1 MNIRAQHE
9 PLTMS
14 IAGVERDTGLAKD
27 TLRVWERRYGFPQP
41 GRDAFGERAYT
52 LSDVEKLRVIKRL
65 LDQGHRPGRIVA
77 LPIEELQRL
86 SQGMSGERVHW
97 VAQTDEGEAEVDLR
111 DFMQMIKEHRAE
123 DLRRAFSQAAI
134 TLGLTRFV
142 TEVVAPLNV
151 MVGEAWLRGA
161 LEVFEEHLYTESV
174 TTVIRHAI
182 GSVPEQGQ
190 HSTPKVLL
198 TTFPQESHAV
208 GLLMAQ
214 SIMAIEGCRCVS
226 LGIQTPLRDI
236 VLAAKAHQVDVV
248 ALSCSMSMNPNQ
260 VVARSEGDGAGAV
273 AQHVARTHGDLGR
286 WQLTRFAPARNPWH
300 GPLDPTRRHRARS
313 AQMARRPCTQSHPA
327 LIQVA
332 PVFPEPTLAAHQ
344 RKVRNHV
351 ALRFD
356 TMQRLGGQAPPA

>member
-1 MNIRAQHE
+1 MNFRAQPQ

-41 GRDAFGERAYT
+41 GRDAFGERAYS
-52 LSDVEKLRVIKRL
+52 LQDVEKLRVIKRL

-86 SQGMSGERVHW
+86 SQGMSGERMHW

-111 DFMQMIKEHRAE
+111 DFMQMIKDHQAE

-182 GSVPEQGQ
+182 GSVPEQGH

-198 TTFPQESHAV
+198 TTFPQEAHAV

-226 LGIQTPLRDI
+226 LGVQTPLRDI
-236 VLAAKAHQVDVV
+236 VMAAQAHQVNVV
-248 ALSCSMSMNPNQ
+248 ALSCSMNMNPNQ
-260 VVARSEGDGAGAV
+260 VIDGLQELRAMLPAEVVIWAGGSSPALRRREIAGV
-273 AQHVARTHGDLGR
+273 VPLT
-286 WQLTRFAPARNPWH
+286 QLSDIAHEVRKWRAIH
-300 GPLDPTRRHRARS
+300 GPLKTSPR
-313 AQMARRPCTQSHPA
+313 
-327 LIQVA
+327 
-332 PVFPEPTLAAHQ
+332 
-344 RKVRNHV
+344 
-351 ALRFD
+351 
-356 TMQRLGGQAPPA
+356 

>member
-1 MNIRAQHE
+1 MNFRAQPQ

-41 GRDAFGERAYT
+41 GRDAFGERAYS
-52 LSDVEKLRVIKRL
+52 LQDVEKLRVIKRL

-86 SQGMSGERVHW
+86 SQGMSGERMHW
-97 VAQTDEGEAEVDLR
+97 VSQTDEGEAEVDLR
-111 DFMQMIKEHRAE
+111 DFMQMIKDHQAE

-182 GSVPEQGQ
+182 GSVPEQGH

-198 TTFPQESHAV
+198 TTFPQEAHAV

-226 LGIQTPLRDI
+226 LGVQTPLRDI
-236 VLAAKAHQVDVV
+236 VLAAQAHQVNVV
-248 ALSCSMSMNPNQ
+248 ALSCSMNMNPNQ
-260 VVARSEGDGAGAV
+260 VIDGLQELRAMLPAEVVIWAGGSSPALRRREIAGV
-273 AQHVARTHGDLGR
+273 VPLT
-286 WQLTRFAPARNPWH
+286 QLSDIAHEVRKWRATH
-300 GPLDPTRRHRARS
+300 GPLKTS
-313 AQMARRPCTQSHPA
+313 
-327 LIQVA
+327 
-332 PVFPEPTLAAHQ
+332 
-344 RKVRNHV
+344 
-351 ALRFD
+351 LR
-356 TMQRLGGQAPPA
+356 

>member
-1 MNIRAQHE
+1 MNFRVQSE

-236 VLAAKAHQVDVV
+236 VLAAQAHQVDVV

-260 VVARSEGDGAGAV
+260 VVEGLQELRSMLPAHMVIWAGGSSLALRRREIPGMVPLTQLGDI
-273 AQHVARTHGDLGR
+273 AQEVRKWR
-286 WQLTRFAPARNPWH
+286 
-300 GPLDPTRRHRARS
+300 
-313 AQMARRPCTQSHPA
+313 
-327 LIQVA
+327 
-332 PVFPEPTLAAHQ
+332 AAH
-344 RKVRNHV
+344 
-351 ALRFD
+351 
-356 TMQRLGGQAPPA
+356 APKATPR

>member
-1 MNIRAQHE
+1 MNFRAQPQ

-41 GRDAFGERAYT
+41 GRDAFGERAYS
-52 LSDVEKLRVIKRL
+52 LQDVEKLRVIKRL

-86 SQGMSGERVHW
+86 SQGMSGERMHW

-111 DFMQMIKEHRAE
+111 DFMQMIKDHQAE

-174 TTVIRHAI
+174 PTVIRHAI
-182 GSVPEQGQ
+182 GSVPEQGH

-198 TTFPQESHAV
+198 TTFPQEAHAV

-226 LGIQTPLRDI
+226 LGVQTPLRDI
-236 VLAAKAHQVDVV
+236 VMAAQAHQVNVV
-248 ALSCSMSMNPNQ
+248 ALSCSMNMNPNQ
-260 VVARSEGDGAGAV
+260 VIDGLQELRAMLPAEVVIWAGGSSPALRRREIAGV
-273 AQHVARTHGDLGR
+273 VPLT
-286 WQLTRFAPARNPWH
+286 QLSDIAHEVRKWRAIH
-300 GPLDPTRRHRARS
+300 GPLKTSPR
-313 AQMARRPCTQSHPA
+313 
-327 LIQVA
+327 
-332 PVFPEPTLAAHQ
+332 
-344 RKVRNHV
+344 
-351 ALRFD
+351 
-356 TMQRLGGQAPPA
+356 

>member
-1 MNIRAQHE
+1 MNFRAQHE

-52 LSDVEKLRVIKRL
+52 LSEVEKLRVIKRL

-236 VLAAKAHQVDVV
+236 VLAAQAHQVDVV

-260 VVARSEGDGAGAV
+260 VVEGLQELRSMLPAHMVIWAG
-273 AQHVARTHGDLGR
+273 GSSL
-286 WQLTRFAPARNPWH
+286 
-300 GPLDPTRRHRARS
+300 
-313 AQMARRPCTQSHPA
+313 
-327 LIQVA
+327 
-332 PVFPEPTLAAHQ
+332 
-344 RKVRNHV
+344 
-351 ALRFD
+351 ALRRREIPGMVPL
-356 TMQRLGGQAPPA
+356 TQLGDIAQEVRKWRATHAPKAPPR

>member
-1 MNIRAQHE
+1 MNFRAQPQ

-41 GRDAFGERAYT
+41 GRDAFGERAYS
-52 LSDVEKLRVIKRL
+52 LQDVEKLRVIKRL

-86 SQGMSGERVHW
+86 SQGMSGERMHW

-111 DFMQMIKEHRAE
+111 DFMQMIKDHQAE

-182 GSVPEQGQ
+182 GSVPEQGH

-198 TTFPQESHAV
+198 TTFPQEAHAV

-236 VLAAKAHQVDVV
+236 VMAAQAHQVNVV
-248 ALSCSMSMNPNQ
+248 ALSCSMNMNPNQ
-260 VVARSEGDGAGAV
+260 VIDGLQELRAMLPAEVVIWAG
-273 AQHVARTHGDLGR
+273 G
-286 WQLTRFAPARNPWH
+286 
-300 GPLDPTRRHRARS
+300 S
-313 AQMARRPCTQSHPA
+313 SPA
-327 LIQVA
+327 LRRREIAGVVPLTQLSDIAHEVRKWRATHA
-332 PVFPEPTLAAHQ
+332 PKAPQ
-344 RKVRNHV
+344 R
-351 ALRFD
+351 
-356 TMQRLGGQAPPA
+356 

>member
-1 MNIRAQHE
+1 MNFRAQSE

-97 VAQTDEGEAEVDLR
+97 VAQVDEGEAEVDLR
-111 DFMQMIKEHRAE
+111 DFMQMIKEHQAE

-151 MVGEAWLRGA
+151 MVGEAWMRGA

-182 GSVPEQGQ
+182 GSVPEQGH

-236 VLAAKAHQVDVV
+236 VLAAQAHQVDVV
-248 ALSCSMSMNPNQ
+248 ALSCSINMNPNQ
-260 VVARSEGDGAGAV
+260 VVDGLQELRSMLPAHVTIWAG
-273 AQHVARTHGDLGR
+273 G
-286 WQLTRFAPARNPWH
+286 
-300 GPLDPTRRHRARS
+300 S
-313 AQMARRPCTQSHPA
+313 SPA
-327 LIQVA
+327 LRRREIPGMVPLTQLGDIAQEVRKWR
-332 PVFPEPTLAAHQ
+332 AAHAPKAPQ
-344 RKVRNHV
+344 R
-351 ALRFD
+351 
-356 TMQRLGGQAPPA
+356 

>member
-1 MNIRAQHE
+1 MNFRAQHE

-182 GSVPEQGQ
+182 GSVPEQGL

-236 VLAAKAHQVDVV
+236 VLAAQAHQVDVV
-248 ALSCSMSMNPNQ
+248 ALSCSINMNPNQ
-260 VVARSEGDGAGAV
+260 VVDGLQELRSMLPAHVTIWAG
-273 AQHVARTHGDLGR
+273 GK
-286 WQLTRFAPARNPWH
+286 
-300 GPLDPTRRHRARS
+300 
-313 AQMARRPCTQSHPA
+313 
-327 LIQVA
+327 
-332 PVFPEPTLAAHQ
+332 LAW
-344 RKVRNHV
+344 
-351 ALRFD
+351 
-356 TMQRLGGQAPPA
+356 T